1 MAETKTVK
9 LKVES
14 NVDEVTAEFKKTGA
28 AINTATEDVNKFNT
42 ATVKGADDVVKSQ
55 KKVQDSLKDT
65 ARQSKKATDG
75 FKEFKGAADGVKTG
89 FETAEGAM
97 ELFGSSSEATG
108 EAVKKV
114 GQVMQLSDGIKGLKA
129 GAGAWKVFGTSA
141 ITALRGMSKALIA
154 TGIGALVVGVGLLVA
169 YWDDIKDALGGVS
182 SEQEKI
188 NELNESNLKLAE
200 DNLSAISDQ
209 ENVLKLQGK
218 SEKEI
223 LKLKLAAID
232 SVIEETKATIEQA
245 KIEAKADY
253 DRLQRNQEI
262 AKTIAKVTLN
272 IATGLL
278 RIFTLPIDAIIVTIN
293 KASSLLGLGE
303 AITSTLG
310 GVLDDVIEK
319 GAEAAASFMFDPEAA
334 QKAANEQI
342 AEQEKGLQKLENNQA
357 GFKLSIQKIDQNAA
371 NQAVKTVQEKNAL
384 ILKAEEDLNKSLEKL
399 RNDLLDELAALDQEN
414 YDKTQTEQELEER
427 KAREKYFRLKTLAKN
442 EIEDETAQ
450 KEALEIIETNHL
462 NAMNDIAL
470 KYGAEADAAKLLRD
484 AKTKTKDDKDAADKL
499 KNFEI
504 FEESKAKI
512 RDQAIENVEAGL
524 NLVKMLAG
532 ENKKVQAAAIIGEN
546 AISVAKI
553 INNTQAANAAV
564 RTKYALLPGGA
575 VPAAAE
581 ILSNKISAGIGI
593 ATAGV
598 ATVKGLSALKESGTV
613 ETGDLGD
620 DGGGGGGGGDVISP
634 EFNIVGDSGINDL
647 EGIGQPPLQ
656 AYVTSQ
662 DVTSAQGLDR
672 ARIENATI

>member
-108 EAVKKV
+108 EAIKKV
-114 GQVMQLSDGIKGLKA
+114 GQVMQLSDGIKGLKSA
-129 GAGAWKVFGTSA
+129 AGAWKVFGKSA
-141 ITALRGMSKALIA
+141 VTALRGMSKALIA

-188 NELNESNLKLAE
+188 NELNASNLKLAE

-399 RNDLLDELAALDQEN
+399 RNDLLDELAVLEQEN
-414 YDKTQTEQELEER
+414 YNKTQTEQELEEQ
-427 KAREKYFRLKTLAKN
+427 KAREKYFRLKTLAEN
-442 EIEDETAQ
+442 EIADETAQ

-470 KYGAEADAAKLLRD
+470 KYGAEADAAKAARD
-484 AKTKTKDDKDAADKL
+484 AKNKTKDDKDAADKL

-553 INNTQAANAAV
+553 INNTQAANAGV
-564 RTKYALLPGGA
+564 RAKYALLPGGA

-581 ILSNKISAGIGI
+581 ILSNRISAGIGI

-620 DGGGGGGGGDVISP
+620 DGGGGGGGDVISP

>member
-42 ATVKGADDVVKSQ
+42 ATVKGSDDVVKSQ

-65 ARQSKKATDG
+65 ARQSKKTTDG

-129 GAGAWKVFGTSA
+129 GAGAWKIFGKSA
-141 ITALRGMSKALIA
+141 VTALRGMSKALIA

-169 YWDDIKDALGGVS
+169 YWDDIKAALGGVS

-188 NELNESNLKLAE
+188 NELNKANLQLAE

-232 SVIEETKATIEQA
+232 SVIEETKATIEQS
-245 KIEAKADY
+245 KIEAKADF
-253 DRLQRNQEI
+253 DRLKRNQEI
-262 AKTIAKVTLN
+262 AKIIAKVTLN
-272 IATGLL
+272 LAAGLL
-278 RIFTLPIDAIIVTIN
+278 RIFTLPIDAVITTIN
-293 KASSLLGLGE
+293 YASEFLGMGE
-303 AITSTLG
+303 AIAFSLG
-310 GVLDDVIEK
+310 GALDGVIEK
-319 GAEAAASFMFDPEAA
+319 GAEAAATFLFDPEAA
-334 QKAANEQI
+334 QKAADEQI

-357 GFKLSIQKIDQNAA
+357 GFKLSIQKMDTDAA
-371 NQAVKTVQEKNAL
+371 NKAVKTVQEKNAL
-384 ILKAEEDLNKSLEKL
+384 ILKAEEDLNTSLTKL
-399 RNDLLDELAALDQEN
+399 RNDLLDELAALEQEN
-414 YDKTQTEQELEER
+414 YNSTLTERQLEEQE
-427 KAREKYFRLKTLAKN
+427 AQEKYFRLKTLAEN
-442 EIEDETAQ
+442 EIEDETAL
-450 KEALEIIETNHL
+450 KEALEIIEINHM
-462 NAMNDIAL
+462 NAMNNIAL
-470 KYGAEADAAKLLRD
+470 EYMGIDDALEAKKKLKREKDAKDKIDLEKEVAEAESAIRD
-484 AKTKTKDDKDAADKL
+484 ANLNNMAAGVD
-499 KNFEI
+499 
-504 FEESKAKI
+504 
-512 RDQAIENVEAGL
+512 
-524 NLVKMLAG
+524 LVKSLAG
-532 ENKKVQAAAIIGEN
+532 ENKAVQAAAIIGEN

-553 INNTQAANAAV
+553 INNTQAANAGVTA
-564 RTKYALLPGGA
+564 KYSLIPGPAGLAL
-575 VPAAAE
+575 AASE
-581 ILSNKISAGIGI
+581 KLSNNISAGIGI

-598 ATVKGLSALKESGTV
+598 ATAKGLSALKESGTV
-613 ETGDLGD
+613 ETGDLGS
-620 DGGGGGGGGDVISP
+620 DGGGGGGGTEVISP
-634 EFNIVGDSGINDL
+634 EFNIVGDTGINDL
-647 EGIGQPPLQ
+647 EGLGQPLQ